1 MNKICYPD
9 KDQWPKL
16 MKRPVVKQDELY
28 SLVNQIFSEIK
39 KKGRSGIKKIQQ
51 DL

>member
-16 MKRPVVKQDELY
+16 MKRPVVMQDELY
-28 SLVNQIFSEIK
+28 ILVNQIFSEIK
-39 KKGRSGIKKIQQ
+39 KRAIGH
-51 DL
+51 